1 MEKLAHP
8 FSVNSVFAVILFVLC
23 SLSYNSCD
31 DSLCPDSCTCSWAE
45 GVVSC
50 SNVLQIPS
58 FSNRTLITDLSLSPN
73 KLSEIKKGDFSSFTN
88 LRYLDLSNGS
98 ISTIAENA
106 FDEIKENIRRININR
121 NRLKVIQGNVFKD
134 MPKLEDLEL
143 NGNILRFL
151 NGSIFVN
158 LPKLN
163 TVKFEFNILVEVGDD
178 VFKNVSSLET
188 VYFLKNQLTEIPY
201 KALQNVPSLQNLNLG
216 FNKISNFGSSNF
228 QWKRLTRI
236 ALDSNLITD
245 LTKFPYIA
253 PNLETLNIGF
263 NKFASLK
270 ATAWT
275 NLSFL
280 KTLNLN
286 GNKMTSLSEGEFT
299 GLDNI
304 QKLLLRN
311 MPLLESIGQRAFA
324 DLKQLRYVELTRCS
338 KLKYIHE
345 DAFES
350 ANLTSLYLDYNNL
363 TTLTQRTLP
372 LLTLEHLSLE
382 NNSWNCDC
390 KLKWMLNESLE
401 YSFNSTAVKTE
412 IQNLN
417 CSTPF
422 RLKGKQLKDIKA
434 SDLICDE
441 LVPSAGVRSRF
452 VTGAIVAVVC
462 LLVMTIFALL
472 MKFRKQIMIRA
483 RKYYMYRRFKN
494 DAVFTVGN
502 ETVETELE
510 DVDLM

>member
-23 SLSYNSCD
+23 SLSCNSCD

-106 FDEIKENIRRININR
+106 FDEIKGNIRRININR

-163 TVKFEFNILVEVGDD
+163 TVKFEFNNLVGVDD
-178 VFKNVSSLET
+178 GVFKNVSSLET
-188 VYFLKNQLTEIPY
+188 IYFLKNQLTEIPY

-228 QWKRLTRI
+228 QWKRLTLI
-236 ALDSNLITD
+236 ALDSNNIRD
-245 LTKFPYIA
+245 LTIFPYIA
-253 PNLETLNIGF
+253 PNLESLNIGF
-263 NKFASLK
+263 NNIASLK
-270 ATAWT
+270 ATAWR
-275 NLSFL
+275 NLSAL
-280 KTLNLN
+280 KKLNLN
-286 GNKMTSLSEGEFT
+286 GNKMTSLSEGRFT
-299 GLDNI
+299 GLDNVET
-304 QKLLLRN
+304 LLLRN

-324 DLKQLRYVELTRCS
+324 DLKQLRYVELTRS

-345 DAFES
+345 DAFEGV
-350 ANLTSLYLDYNNL
+350 NLTSLYLDYNNL

-372 LLTLEHLSLE
+372 LLTLEYLSLE

-401 YSFNSTAVKTE
+401 YSFNSTGVKTE

-434 SDLICDE
+434 SDLICGE
-441 LVPSAGVRSRF
+441 LVPSASVRSRF
-452 VTGAIVAVVC
+452 VTGVIVAVVC

-502 ETVETELE
+502 ESVETELE